1 MLLKKWTWRLPLMS
15 QHRLTSNYTM
25 KKNNTKDKKD
35 YFPLVVGQER
45 AKRKL
50 GYLIDTWKGS
60 EIMDNLMF
68 VAPRGCGKTM
78 MATKL
83 AQVMNEQ
90 KGEKVGRVVNCAA
103 IKNLN
108 QFINGTII
116 PHVHD
121 KDETILLY
129 EASELPRD
137 VEMALLTILNPNSDN
152 RNSFSY
158 EDYTIDFDF
167 RRQTFLLATTEA
179 HKVFHALMDRLHRI
193 DLEEYHDS
201 HLAQI
206 ISRNLVNAKFEAGV
220 LEEVSSVLRGN
231 ARQAMRMAN
240 TIRNHLMKK
249 RSKRFSAQDW
259 QTIKYHLG
267 IRPLGLNENEIR
279 CLNALAEK
287 KASSLTCIAA
297 KLGMTKES
305 VQKDIELYL
314 QKLNLMEISTD
325 GRAITKRGQD
335 YLKLCLN

>member
-1 MLLKKWTWRLPLMS
+1 MLSLHPKHSTFS
-15 QHRLTSNYTM
+15 IM
-25 KKNNTKDKKD
+25 KKDKKTHKAHD
-35 YFPLVVGQER
+35 YFPTVVGQER

-50 GYLIDTWKGS
+50 GYLLDTWKGS

-68 VAPRGCGKTM
+68 IAPRGCGKTM
-78 MATKL
+78 MATAL
-83 AQVMNEQ
+83 AKVMNDVRSN
-90 KGEKVGRVVNCAA
+90 KIGRIVNCAA

-121 KDETILLY
+121 KDVTVLLD

-137 VEMALLTILNPNSDN
+137 VEMALLTILNPNSEN

-179 HKVFHALMDRLHRI
+179 HKVFHALMDRLNRV

-201 HLAQI
+201 HLAEI
-206 ISRNLVNAKFEAGV
+206 ISRNLVNAKFDAGV
-220 LEEVSSVLRGN
+220 LEEVSSVLRSN

-249 RSKRFSAQDW
+249 RSKRFTTEDW
-259 QTIKYHLG
+259 ETIKYNLG

-287 KASSLTCIAA
+287 KASSLTCISA

-305 VQKDIELYL
+305 VQRDIELYL

-335 YLKLCLN
+335 YLKIC

>member
-1 MLLKKWTWRLPLMS
+1 
-15 QHRLTSNYTM
+15 M
-25 KKNNTKDKKD
+25 KKKTDTKKTHD
-35 YFPLVVGQER
+35 YFPEVVGQER

-60 EIMDNLMF
+60 EIMDNLMLI
-68 VAPRGCGKTM
+68 APRGCGKTM

-83 AQVMNEQ
+83 AQVMNAHQ
-90 KGEKVGRVVNCAA
+90 SNKVGRIVNCAA

-121 KDETILLY
+121 KDVTVLLD

-137 VEMALLTILNPNSDN
+137 VEMALLTILNPNSEN

-179 HKVFHALMDRLHRI
+179 HKVFHALMDRLNRV
-193 DLEEYHDS
+193 DLEEYQDT

-206 ISRNLVNAKFEAGV
+206 ISRNLVNAKFEIGV
-220 LEEVSSVLRGN
+220 LEELSSVLRGN

-240 TIRNHLMKK
+240 TIRNHLIKK
-249 RSKRFSAQDW
+249 RSKKFSKQDW
-259 QTIKYHLG
+259 EVIKYNLG

-279 CLNALAEK
+279 CLYALAEK
-287 KASSLTCIAA
+287 KASSLTCLAA
-297 KLGMTKES
+297 KMGMTKTS
-305 VQKDIELYL
+305 IQMDIELYL

-335 YLKLCLN
+335 YLKLCSN